1 MNHRA
6 DIMIA
11 AGGRQTG
18 RRRGWTL
25 VELLVVMGIMVLVIA
40 MAVPIFGTL
49 TGNRSI
55 QGAQNQLAAVLS
67 AARTQAMELQR
78 YTGVMF
84 FLDPATDRINMATV
98 YGEEEG
104 GPVVYLDVVPDQDF
118 AALPAGVASQTLN
131 SLSSDRYMGCTALFG
146 NQSVP
151 AGPVIL
157 FDGRG
162 CLAGVRYGF
171 RMGSGGRWTAVARL
185 LNPRA
190 NFAAPPPAD
199 WPASPA
205 GAPVSQFGLVLFPL
219 PAFRAAGYDMSDP
232 QFGGVDPSGEEAW
245 LDSNA
250 VPLLINRYNGTL
262 VRTE

>member
-1 MNHRA
+1 MNRHA
-6 DIMIA
+6 DMMIGT
-11 AGGRQTG
+11 GGRPAG

-25 VELLVVMGIMVLVIA
+25 IELLVVMGVIVLVIA

-67 AARTQAMELQR
+67 AARTEAMELQR

-84 FLDPATDRINMATV
+84 FMDPATERMTMATV

-104 GPVVYLDVVPDQDF
+104 GPVVYLDAVADQEF
-118 AALPAGVASQTLN
+118 ATLPAGVAAQTLN

-146 NQSVP
+146 SQSVP

-162 CLAGVRYGF
+162 CLAAVRYGF

-185 LNPRA
+185 LNPRQ
-190 NFAAPPPAD
+190 NFAAPPPSD
-199 WPASPA
+199 WPANAAS
-205 GAPVSQFGLVLFPL
+205 APVSQFGLVLFPL

-232 QFGGVDPSGEEAW
+232 QFGGVDPAGEEAW
-245 LDSNA
+245 LESNA
-250 VPLLINRYNGTL
+250 VPLLVNRYNGTL